1 MHENVY
7 KKSAVF
13 NIVTLLA
20 ILDKYSRA
28 QTHARFLNTYNL
40 WTTVIITSVYPPDEV
55 YNFMVD
61 EYNRQTD
68 SFEQLLRRI
77 NKIVF
82 HFKDVD
88 EFKTVSV
95 DGKDYKNKLQL
106 MQLASD
112 ELARSAEEKESQRNI
127 ST

>member
-1 MHENVY
+1 M
-7 KKSAVF
+7 
-13 NIVTLLA
+13 
-20 ILDKYSRA
+20 
-28 QTHARFLNTYNL
+28 
-40 WTTVIITSVYPPDEV
+40 YPPDEV

-112 ELARSAEEKESQRNI
+112 ELARSAEEKANKRNI

>member
-1 MHENVY
+1 
-7 KKSAVF
+7 
-13 NIVTLLA
+13 
-20 ILDKYSRA
+20 
-28 QTHARFLNTYNL
+28 
-40 WTTVIITSVYPPDEV
+40 
-55 YNFMVD
+55 MVD

-112 ELARSAEEKESQRNI
+112 ELARSAEEKANSRNI